1 MCLRSYNLARVNP
14 STGAITTLLN
24 GANRLTIDGVGTA
37 AYSHETFCVW
47 VEPSSGDIIWCDYG
61 GTDGSGTGSIRRRSA
76 STGATSIVFNVTN
89 PNSLVPDA
97 TGANWCGGFSCA
109 SVDVRAAR

>member
-1 MCLRSYNLARVNP
+1 MLVDP
-14 STGAITTLLN
+14 STGATTSLLN
-24 GANRLTIDGVGTA
+24 GGNRLTIDDVGTA

-61 GTDGSGTGSIRRRSA
+61 GSDGSGTGSIRRRSA
-76 STGATSIVFNVTN
+76 STGNTSTVFSVTS
-89 PNSLVPDA
+89 PIALVPDA
-97 TGANWCGGFSCA
+97 TGANWCGGCGYA